1 MDTIHFG
8 RKIKE
13 KPTNYINKESYL
25 SAELNKEFNWNDE
38 EIKYYKNKVSYNY
51 DLNMKYFNSLDKL
64 EFEKVLSK
72 TIKKHKFKEC
82 KNLSDVDGIE
92 GVYIMVLDQYKQVYI
107 GQSNDIKSRIVN
119 HWDKKMKLD
128 RLICGDLIN
137 SRISINSFGS
147 LDTTRIYYLK
157 TYKRDNIEIKLVNSF
172 KDKFILNRM
181 AGGNMNNYVSNVNDL
196 PVLCALSLL
205 AKKRN
210 HFDFV
215 DINYLKELLKKEE
228 FENMMFK
235 YQRIVNL

>member
-1 MDTIHFG
+1 
-8 RKIKE
+8 
-13 KPTNYINKESYL
+13 
-25 SAELNKEFNWNDE
+25 
-38 EIKYYKNKVSYNY
+38 
-51 DLNMKYFNSLDKL
+51 
-64 EFEKVLSK
+64 
-72 TIKKHKFKEC
+72 
-82 KNLSDVDGIE
+82 
-92 GVYIMVLDQYKQVYI
+92 
-107 GQSNDIKSRIVN
+107 
-119 HWDKKMKLD
+119 MKLD